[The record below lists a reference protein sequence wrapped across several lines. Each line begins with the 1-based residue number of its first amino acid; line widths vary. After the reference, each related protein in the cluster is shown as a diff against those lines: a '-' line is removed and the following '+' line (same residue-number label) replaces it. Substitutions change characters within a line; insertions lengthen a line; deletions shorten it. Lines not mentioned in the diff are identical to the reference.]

1 MAEKKVMFFSDR
13 ETFIVQSIIKK
24 IQQEELYMKL
34 LFLNLK
40 KIILNKKIIRRQLDN
55 GIFN

>member
-40 KIILNKKIIRRQLDN
+40 KIILKKKIIRRQLDN
-55 GIFN
+55 GFLN